1 MSWPSWLT
9 CAWKKRRPPRH
20 LHHPNALPFASWS
33 VWHHK
38 GGWFPVPVQY
48 LGVAHELLEPPKSSW
63 WLDSLIYSW
72 TQPYKQ
78 MARALPGVWIVCS
91 SHISHRNKAKK
102 PYPASFW
109 SFSFSIPTPSNHSS
123 CGQATSLTKCPFDST
138 IFWMSSKNHDE
149 CNSRIALQVSTAASQ
164 SWWGFRS
171 EECAHT
177 VYSRT
182 FYYKVFHLAKSNPL
196 APGTWAEPRLEAIW
210 AHSVP
215 ELTGFTVDSIPQ
227 SWTARKLFES
237 EGAHK
242 DSKYI

>member
-1 MSWPSWLT
+1 M
-9 CAWKKRRPPRH
+9 
-20 LHHPNALPFASWS
+20 
-33 VWHHK
+33 
-38 GGWFPVPVQY
+38 
-48 LGVAHELLEPPKSSW
+48 
-63 WLDSLIYSW
+63 
-72 TQPYKQ
+72 
-78 MARALPGVWIVCS
+78 
-91 SHISHRNKAKK
+91 AKK

-109 SFSFSIPTPSNHSS
+109 IFSFSIPTPSNHSS
-123 CGQATSLTKCPFDST
+123 CGQATSLTKCLFDST
-138 IFWMSSKNHDE
+138 IFWMSSQNHEE
-149 CNSRIALQVSTAASQ
+149 CNSRIAFQVSTVASQ

-171 EECAHT
+171 EECAHSA
-177 VYSRT
+177 YLRA

-242 DSKYI
+242 DSKYICIIQKYSEFCHLGYTWSMCFLCFRHHNWKMGLQTPGIK